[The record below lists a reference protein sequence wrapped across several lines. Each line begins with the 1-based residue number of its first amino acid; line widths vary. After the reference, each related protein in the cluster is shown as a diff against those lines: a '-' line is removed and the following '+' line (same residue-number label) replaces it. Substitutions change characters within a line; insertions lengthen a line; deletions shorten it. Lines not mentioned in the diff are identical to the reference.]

1 MKSILFL
8 IALLIGFSGET
19 TSLKNKV
26 DKTEII
32 SLPFELLFVLIFFM
46 RLPNTPEGFIIL
58 FKSYRFHPDKAI
70 RNNECKQ

>member
-1 MKSILFL
+1 MKTIVRSPQ
-8 IALLIGFSGET
+8 
-19 TSLKNKV
+19 KP
-26 DKTEII
+26 I